1 MSYINKT
8 ELIEKLQQ
16 LITQLYIL
24 EKDKSDFFILFIYFG
39 NKIAELKLKLKRF
52 ILTSSTF

>member
-8 ELIEKLQQ
+8 ELIEK

-39 NKIAELKLKLKRF
+39 NKIAKLKLKLKRF